1 MRAHG
6 SQSARPRTK
15 TDARPQ
21 LRRLH
26 ASTASQS
33 APPMLRIRES
43 TLPPSYTAAV
53 SALPPAVKLDWKN
66 QTGFRSSGHAHHGDD
81 AACATRSVS

>member
-1 MRAHG
+1 
-6 SQSARPRTK
+6 
-15 TDARPQ
+15 
-21 LRRLH
+21 
-26 ASTASQS
+26 
-33 APPMLRIRES
+33 MLRIRES